1 MAHGSPRWL
10 AKKNRYADAFV
21 ALKGLRET
29 PLQAARKYN
38 PSALSPAL
46 TIVFA
51 GDLYYIYAQ
60 LRVETLL
67 FSRDPE
73 TETQLEDWSNHDLY
87 DREARKSNYLTRTVQ
102 LSPFQE
108 IVGPLGLHV
117 WSWLL
122 STLHRGWVDPFL

>member
-46 TIVFA
+46 TTVFA

-102 LSPFQE
+102 LSTVPRNRRAAWAACLVMASQY
-108 IVGPLGLHV
+108 VA
-117 WSWLL
+117 
-122 STLHRGWVDPFL
+122 